1 MVAWSAADI
10 PDQHGR
16 TAVVTGA
23 NGGLG
28 LETARQLAA
37 KGAHVVMAVRN
48 QKKAAAAVD
57 EIRASVPDA
66 ALELV
71 ALDLASQASV
81 RAAAEQIVAAHK
93 SIDLLINNAGV
104 MGIPEAKTVDGFEMQ
119 LGVDHL
125 GHWSLTALL
134 LPALLRTPG
143 ARIVTVTSTAHHMGR
158 AINPANPHL
167 HGRYRPWR
175 AYGQAKLAN
184 FHFGLGLQRELE
196 NAGASTASLIAH
208 PGLSNTDL
216 QAVSVQQTGGGHE
229 PAVLALPRPPQ
240 RDARGRRRAVAAAGG
255 HRPGRE
261 GRRVLRPA
269 VRQQRAAG
277 AQAGRAQAWHGHGD
291 RRAVGGLRARDRNR
305 DRPARG
311 GGSMTVTSMDR
322 AAAVRSAMRT
332 LVARNGFH
340 GASMSAVASEA
351 GVATGTAYTHY
362 ASKDELVLAAY
373 CETKAQLAAAAMVG
387 LDAKTEAGSQFR
399 SIWLATYRH
408 LKANP
413 GHARFLLQVDHSPY
427 RSAAHQAAIA
437 GGDPLAAQ
445 AAMPDVAARLL
456 PLPLEVIYELGLSPA
471 VRLAAGGTSLTGE
484 QLDEIA
490 GACWRAISLPD

>member
-1 MVAWSAADI
+1 
-10 PDQHGR
+10 
-16 TAVVTGA
+16 
-23 NGGLG
+23 
-28 LETARQLAA
+28 
-37 KGAHVVMAVRN
+37 MAVRN

-93 SIDLLINNAGV
+93 GIDLLINNAGV

-158 AINPANPHL
+158 AINRANPHL

-216 QAVSVQQTGGGHE
+216 QAVSVQQTGGGTSQQFFLFLARRSGMS
-229 PAVLALPRPPQ
+229 PADGALSQ
-240 RDARGRRRAVAAAGG
+240 
-255 HRPGRE
+255 
-261 GRRVLRPA
+261 L
-269 VRQQRAAG
+269 RAATDPAAKG
-277 AQAGRAQAWHGHGD
+277 GEFYGPRFVNSGPPVRKPVV
-291 RRAVGGLRARDRNR
+291 RRLG
-305 DRPARG
+305 
-311 GGSMTVTSMDR
+311 MDKAIAALWEVSERETGIAIDVR
-322 AAAVRSAMRT
+322 AAA
-332 LVARNGFH
+332 
-340 GASMSAVASEA
+340 
-351 GVATGTAYTHY
+351 
-362 ASKDELVLAAY
+362 AA
-373 CETKAQLAAAAMVG
+373 
-387 LDAKTEAGSQFR
+387 
-399 SIWLATYRH
+399 
-408 LKANP
+408 
-413 GHARFLLQVDHSPY
+413 
-427 RSAAHQAAIA
+427 
-437 GGDPLAAQ
+437 
-445 AAMPDVAARLL
+445 
-456 PLPLEVIYELGLSPA
+456 
-471 VRLAAGGTSLTGE
+471 
-484 QLDEIA
+484 
-490 GACWRAISLPD
+490 

>member
-1 MVAWSAADI
+1 VAWSAADI

-16 TAVVTGA
+16 IAVVTGA

-48 QKKAAAAVD
+48 QEKASAAVG
-57 EIRASVPDA
+57 EIRTSVPDA

-93 SIDLLINNAGV
+93 GIDLLINNAGV

-158 AINPANPHL
+158 AISPANPHL

-216 QAVSVQQTGGGHE
+216 QAVSVQQTGGGTSQRFFHF
-229 PAVLALPRPPQ
+229 LAQ
-240 RDARGRRRAVAAAGG
+240 RSGMSAADGA
-255 HRPGRE
+255 
-261 GRRVLRPA
+261 LS
-269 VRQQRAAG
+269 QLRAATDPAAKG
-277 AQAGRAQAWHGHGD
+277 GEFYGPRFVNSGPPVRKPVV
-291 RRAVGGLRARDRNR
+291 RRLG
-305 DRPARG
+305 
-311 GGSMTVTSMDR
+311 MDKAIAALWEVSERETGIAIDVR
-322 AAAVRSAMRT
+322 AAA
-332 LVARNGFH
+332 
-340 GASMSAVASEA
+340 
-351 GVATGTAYTHY
+351 
-362 ASKDELVLAAY
+362 AA
-373 CETKAQLAAAAMVG
+373 
-387 LDAKTEAGSQFR
+387 
-399 SIWLATYRH
+399 
-408 LKANP
+408 
-413 GHARFLLQVDHSPY
+413 
-427 RSAAHQAAIA
+427 
-437 GGDPLAAQ
+437 
-445 AAMPDVAARLL
+445 
-456 PLPLEVIYELGLSPA
+456 
-471 VRLAAGGTSLTGE
+471 
-484 QLDEIA
+484 
-490 GACWRAISLPD
+490 